1 MFLGRFV
8 MKRLLALSLL
18 ALLGACSGNNMP
30 EQTLV
35 LENHKFTPDQLTL
48 AAGEKLRIKVEN
60 RDDAYEE
67 FDSDS
72 LGREKV
78 IPGKTTGVV
87 VIGPLQ
93 PGKYPFMGEY
103 HHETAQG
110 VVIVQ

>member
-1 MFLGRFV
+1 
-8 MKRLLALSLL
+8 MKRSILLAVSAPMLMVL
-18 ALLGACSGNNMP
+18 AGCSGGDIP

-35 LENHKFTPDQLTL
+35 LENHKFTPDQIDIPH
-48 AAGEKLRIKVEN
+48 GQKVKIKVEN

-78 IPGKTTGVV
+78 IPGKSSGVV
-87 VIGPLQ
+87 VIGPLET
-93 PGKYPFMGEY
+93 GKYPFMGEY

-110 VVIVQ
+110 LVVVQ

>member
-1 MFLGRFV
+1 MR
-8 MKRLLALSLL
+8 RLTTGSVLAAL
-18 ALLGACSGNNMP
+18 ALLMACSGDAIP
-30 EQTLV
+30 EHTLV
-35 LENHKFTPDQLTL
+35 LENHKFTPDQITI
-48 AAGEKLRIKVEN
+48 AAGQKVRLKVEN

-87 VIGPLQ
+87 VIGPLEA
-93 PGKYPFMGEY
+93 GKYPFMGEY

-110 VVIVQ
+110 LVIVQ